1 MIKVNPKMERLQ
13 KVIARAN
20 VASRR
25 KAETYIRDGR
35 VKVNGSVVTE
45 LGTKVDVSDV
55 IEVDG
60 KRVKTVAN
68 VYYLMNKPTGIV
80 STTDDEKGR
89 KTVIDLLDPTD
100 RDMRVYPIGR
110 LDFDTAG
117 LLLLTNDGELTERL
131 THPKHDIEKEYLV
144 RVDGIVIR
152 NRIRTL
158 RKGVKIDEGRLAVPK
173 NVSLIELDKKNQST
187 LLSIVISEGRN
198 KQVRRMIE
206 AIGHQVKKLTR
217 VRYDFLTLEG
227 VERGSYRPLKIHEIK
242 RLYGHTVE
250 KKS

>member
-1 MIKVNPKMERLQ
+1 MERLQ
-13 KVIARAN
+13 KVIAHAN

-25 KAETYIRDGR
+25 KAEAYISEGR
-35 VKVNGSVVTE
+35 VKVNGKIVME
-45 LGTKVDVSDV
+45 LGTKVEDSDV

-60 KRVKTVAN
+60 KPIKRVEH

-80 STTDDEKGR
+80 STTRDEKGR
-89 KTVIDLLDPTD
+89 KTVLDLLDPED
-100 RDMRVYPIGR
+100 REMRVYPVGR

-131 THPKHDIEKEYLV
+131 THPRHEIEKEYLV
-144 RVDGIVIR
+144 RVDGIVIK
-152 NRIRTL
+152 NLIRTL

-173 NVSLIELDKKNQST
+173 NVSLIELDKTHQST
-187 LLSIVISEGRN
+187 LLSIIISEGRN
-198 KQVRRMIE
+198 KQVRKMIE
-206 AIGHQVKKLTR
+206 AIGYRVKKLTR
-217 VRYDFLTLEG
+217 IRYDFLTLKG